1 MGNQTAHIASAFKY
15 RITWANHRMLAV
27 FRAGM
32 RKDRFGQT
40 KGKEGSGSEHKS
52 LQRIKSVTKPT
63 WLRLGL

>member
-40 KGKEGSGSEHKS
+40 KGKEVVQSTSPY
-52 LQRIKSVTKPT
+52 R
-63 WLRLGL
+63 GLSQ